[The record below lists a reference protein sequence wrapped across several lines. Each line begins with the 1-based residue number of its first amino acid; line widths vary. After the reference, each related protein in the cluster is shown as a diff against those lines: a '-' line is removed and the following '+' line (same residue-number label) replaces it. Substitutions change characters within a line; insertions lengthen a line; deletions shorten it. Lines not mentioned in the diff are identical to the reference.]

1 MPRTKKDTTH
11 SMKFPEI
18 PVNELQR
25 LDALKEYSILD
36 TLPEKEFDELTAL
49 ASFICKTPISLI
61 SLVDDKR
68 QWFKSK
74 KGLNANE
81 TAKELA
87 FCAHAINA
95 PNELFVV
102 PDSRKDE
109 RFFDNPL
116 VTDAPFV
123 VFYAGVP
130 LISDGGFPLGTLCV
144 IDNTPRELDNEQLE
158 ALQYLANQVS
168 RLLEKRKQQIKLEML
183 VKELENKNSSLN
195 NFVRI
200 AAHDLKSPLHCI
212 TMLSD
217 LFLSDNSGNINSE
230 GLDMI
235 TNIKNSSADLSNLID
250 GIMKYSMDASVIS
263 KEKKSIN
270 LSELIQTVTAIV
282 DPNNNARINL
292 LFSDSAQIFT
302 NRTALEQILINILT
316 NSIKYNDKETTVI
329 DIDYRVE
336 TENVMLSICDNGP
349 GVPEDDKDRIFE
361 IFQTASIS
369 DKFGRKGSGIG
380 LATVKS
386 LVTILDGKVEV
397 FPCSKNGLK
406 TVIHL
411 KK

>member
-1 MPRTKKDTTH
+1 
-11 SMKFPEI
+11 MKFPEI

-74 KGLNANE
+74 KGLSANE
-81 TAKELA
+81 TARELA

-95 PNELFVV
+95 PNKPLVV

-109 RFFDNPL
+109 RFSDNPL

-123 VFYAGVP
+123 IFYAGVP

-168 RLLEKRKQQIKLEML
+168 RLLEIRKQQFKLKML

-195 NFVRI
+195 DFVRI

-217 LFLSDNSGNINSE
+217 LFLSDNSGKINSE

-235 TNIKNSSADLSNLID
+235 TNIKNSSAELSNLID

-270 LSELIQTVTAIV
+270 LNELIQTVTAIV

-302 NRTALEQILINILT
+302 NRTAMEQILINILT

-336 TENVMLSICDNGP
+336 NENVMLSICDNGP
-349 GVPEDDKDRIFE
+349 GVPEDDKERIFE
-361 IFQTASIS
+361 IFQTASKL

-397 FPCSKNGLK
+397 SSCSKDGLK

>member
-1 MPRTKKDTTH
+1 
-11 SMKFPEI
+11 MKFPKI
-18 PVNELQR
+18 PDNEQQR

-36 TLPEKEFDELTAL
+36 TLPEKEFDELTSL

-81 TAKELA
+81 TAKEIA
-87 FCAHAINA
+87 FCAHAINK
-95 PNELFVV
+95 PEEIFVI
-102 PDSRKDE
+102 PDSRKDD
-109 RFFDNPL
+109 RFHDNPL
-116 VTDAPFV
+116 VTADPFV
-123 VFYAGVP
+123 IFYAGVP
-130 LISDGGFPLGTLCV
+130 LISDGGLPLGTLCV

-158 ALQYLANQVS
+158 ALQFLANQLS
-168 RLLEKRKQQIKLEML
+168 RLLDKRKQELKLQML
-183 VKELENKNSSLN
+183 VQELENKNKSLN

-212 TMLSD
+212 TMLSELVMKENSCRLNPEGFD
-217 LFLSDNSGNINSE
+217 LIVQ
-230 GLDMI
+230 
-235 TNIKNSSADLSNLID
+235 IKNASTELSNLID
-250 GIMKYSMDASVIS
+250 GILKYSMDASVIS
-263 KEKKSIN
+263 KERKSIN
-270 LSELIQTVTAIV
+270 LNELLKTVRAIV
-282 DPNNNARINL
+282 DPNNSAKINL

-302 NRTALEQILINILT
+302 NQTALEQILINILT

-329 DIDYRVE
+329 DIEYRVDAD
-336 TENVMLSICDNGP
+336 NVMLSICDNGP
-349 GVPEDDKDRIFE
+349 GVKEDDRDRIFE
-361 IFQTASIS
+361 IFETASIS

-386 LVTILDGKVEV
+386 LVAILDGKVEV

>member
-1 MPRTKKDTTH
+1 
-11 SMKFPEI
+11 MKLPEI
-18 PVNELQR
+18 PENELQR

-36 TLPEKEFDELTAL
+36 TLPEKEFDEITAL
-49 ASFICKTPISLI
+49 ATLICKTPISLI
-61 SLVDDKR
+61 SLIDDKR
-68 QWFKSK
+68 QWFKSRQ
-74 KGLNANE
+74 GLSATE

-87 FCAHAINA
+87 FCAHAINI
-95 PNELFVV
+95 PHEPLVV

-123 VFYAGVP
+123 IFYAGVP

-158 ALQYLANQVS
+158 ALQYLANQVT
-168 RLLEKRKQQIKLEML
+168 RLLEKRKQQSKLEML
-183 VKELENKNSSLN
+183 VKELENKNNSLN

-217 LFLSDNSGNINSE
+217 LFLTDNSDKINAE
-230 GLDMI
+230 GVEMI
-235 TNIKNSSADLSNLID
+235 SNIKNASTELSNLID
-250 GIMKYSMDASVIS
+250 GIMKYSMDATVIS
-263 KEKKSIN
+263 KDKKSIN
-270 LSELIQTVTAIV
+270 LNELFQTVTAIV

-302 NRTALEQILINILT
+302 NRTAMEQILINILT

-329 DIDYRVE
+329 DVDYYIDNEKV
-336 TENVMLSICDNGP
+336 VLSICDNGP
-349 GVPEDDKDRIFE
+349 GVPENDKERIFE
-361 IFQTASIS
+361 IFQTATKS

-397 FPCSKNGLK
+397 FPCTNQGLK